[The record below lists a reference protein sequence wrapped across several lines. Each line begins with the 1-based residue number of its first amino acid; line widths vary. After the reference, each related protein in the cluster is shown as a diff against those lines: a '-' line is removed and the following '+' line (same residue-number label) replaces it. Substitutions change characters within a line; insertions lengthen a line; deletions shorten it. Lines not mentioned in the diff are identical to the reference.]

1 MIKNITRRK
10 FIRAASTL
18 AAAITLTPRTL
29 ISAESNA
36 SGQLKSF
43 GKAKSVIQIWFWGG
57 PPHTDTW
64 DPKPDA
70 GYDYCGPLSSFQ
82 KTNVDG
88 LIIGQLMPNLAKC
101 ADKYSVVRG
110 ATHGLSAHETAAYL
124 VQTGREP
131 SRDVFPCAGAVVSKF
146 KGYDAGYKSD
156 IPPYIVMTSPQGRFS
171 ESGFLGLRYK
181 PFATGGDP
189 ARIPFQ
195 VEGIVARDLNEARQK
210 SRKELLDE
218 LDTFK
223 KTLHNTGYLETSER
237 ALNQAYNLVLGD
249 AGKVFDV
256 SSEKQEIRD
265 MYGTNRFANECL
277 IARKLVEAGV
287 PYITINY
294 GGWDTH
300 KNHFKEMNSLLP
312 PTDKAVAALIT
323 DLSQR
328 GLLDSTIV
336 WWTGEF
342 GRTPK
347 IDWNPPYVGGRHHFG
362 DAFSVMLSGGGFK
375 GGTVV
380 GKTDDKGENVLE
392 RPAYPCD
399 IIGSIYSNMGIDPN
413 AHLITPRGDK
423 VSLLAGKNEGAK
435 RAGILTEIM

>member
-1 MIKNITRRK
+1 MGK
-10 FIRAASTL
+10 
-18 AAAITLTPRTL
+18 AAALAVSGIAACGLRAQDRARPS
-29 ISAESNA
+29 IAQKAGASA
-36 SGQLKSF
+36 F

-64 DPKPDA
+64 DPKPGA
-70 GYDYCGPLSSFQ
+70 GYDYCGPLTSFQ

-101 ADKYSVVRG
+101 ADKYAVVRG
-110 ATHGLSAHETAAYL
+110 ATHGLNAHETAAYL

-131 SRDVFPCAGAVVSKF
+131 GRFVFPCAGAVVSKF
-146 KGYDAGYKSD
+146 KGYDGGYKND

-189 ARIPFQ
+189 SRVPFQ
-195 VEGIVARDLNEARQK
+195 VEGIVAAGISRARQE
-210 SRKELLDE
+210 SRKALLDE
-218 LDTFK
+218 IDTFK
-223 KTLHNTGYLETSER
+223 RSLRKTGYLRASEK
-237 ALNQAYNLVLGD
+237 ALDQAYNLVLGD

-256 SSEKQEIRD
+256 STEPQKTRD
-265 MYGTNRFANECL
+265 EYGNNRFANECL

-287 PYITINY
+287 PYVTINY

-300 KNHFKEMNSLLP
+300 KDHFREMSRLLP
-312 PTDKAVAALIT
+312 PTDRAVAALIN

-336 WWTGEF
+336 WWGGEF

-347 IDWNPPYVGGRHHFG
+347 IDWKPPYSGGRHHFG
-362 DAFSVMLSGGGFK
+362 DAFSVMLAGGGFK
-375 GGTVV
+375 GGTVL
-380 GKTDDKGENVLE
+380 GKTDDKGEKVLE

-399 IIGSIYSNMGIDPN
+399 IIGSIYNNLGIDT
-413 AHLITPRGDK
+413 ASTLITPQGDK
-423 VSLLAGKNEGAK
+423 VSILASESEGAK
-435 RAGILTEIM
+435 RAGILSEIM